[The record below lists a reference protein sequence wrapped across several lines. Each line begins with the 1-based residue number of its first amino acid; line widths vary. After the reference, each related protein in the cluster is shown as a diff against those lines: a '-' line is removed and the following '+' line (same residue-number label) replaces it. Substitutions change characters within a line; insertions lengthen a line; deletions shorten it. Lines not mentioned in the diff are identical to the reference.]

1 MAKRRKRRTNLEMLV
16 QSTEEELYKTT
27 REDCERWFRIL
38 NRELFDNELC
48 PVDEIEIGRRKGV
61 YAIYECY
68 DEKCEDG
75 VQYRLVLKDRYR
87 SKKFFVEVLAHEMVH
102 HYQALNDQPL
112 GHGRTF
118 LKWRKRLNEK
128 GLQLVRAYKE

>member
-1 MAKRRKRRTNLEMLV
+1 MAKRRKRRTKLEMLV
-16 QSTEEELYKTT
+16 QSSEEELYETT
-27 REDCERWFRIL
+27 HEDCEHWFRIL
-38 NRELFDNELC
+38 NRELFDNELP

-68 DEKCEDG
+68 DEVFEG
-75 VQYRLVLKDRYR
+75 VQHRLILKDRYR

-118 LKWRKRLNEK
+118 YKWRKRLNEK
-128 GLQLVRAYKE
+128 GLQLVKAYKE

>member
-1 MAKRRKRRTNLEMLV
+1 MTKRRKRRTRLEMLV
-16 QSTEEELYKTT
+16 QTGEEELYETT
-27 REDCERWFRIL
+27 HEDCEHWFRIL
-38 NRELFDNELC
+38 NRELFDNELV
-48 PVDEIEIGRRKGV
+48 PLDEIEIKRRKGV

-68 DEKCEDG
+68 DEECEG
-75 VQYRLVLKDRYR
+75 VQYRLLMKDRYR

-118 LKWRKRLNEK
+118 LRWRKRLNEK

>member
-16 QSTEEELYKTT
+16 QSSEEELYETT
-27 REDCERWFRIL
+27 HEDCERWFRIL
-38 NRELFDNELC
+38 NKELFDNELV
-48 PVDEIEIGRRKGV
+48 PLDEIEIGRRKGV

-68 DEKCEDG
+68 DEVCEG
-75 VQYRLVLKDRYR
+75 VQYRLVMKDRYR

-118 LKWRKRLNEK
+118 LRWRKRLNEK
-128 GLQLVRAYKE
+128 GLQLVRAYRE